1 MMAMITNKINNIDD
15 DKAIDLALRLIAILL
30 LVSII
35 LGYVIANIADV
46 NISATQAEVNSILNQ
61 MGVM

>member
-1 MMAMITNKINNIDD
+1 MMAMITNRINNIDN
-15 DKAIDLALRLIAILL
+15 DKAIDLALRFIAILL

-35 LGYVIANIADV
+35 LGYVIANLADV

>member
-1 MMAMITNKINNIDD
+1 MITDRINNIND

-30 LVSII
+30 LISII

-46 NISATQAEVNSILNQ
+46 NISATQAEVNNILNQ

>member
-1 MMAMITNKINNIDD
+1 MMAMITNRINNIDD
-15 DKAIDLALRLIAILL
+15 DKTIDLALRLIAILL

-35 LGYVIANIADV
+35 LGYVIANLADV

>member
-1 MMAMITNKINNIDD
+1 MMAMITNRINNIDD
-15 DKAIDLALRLIAILL
+15 DKAIDLALRFIAILL

-35 LGYVIANIADV
+35 LGYVIANLADV

>member
-1 MMAMITNKINNIDD
+1 MAMITNRINNIDD
-15 DKAIDLALRLIAILL
+15 DKAIDLALRFIAILL

-35 LGYVIANIADV
+35 LGYVIANLSDV

>member
-1 MMAMITNKINNIDD
+1 MIAMITNRINNIDD
-15 DKAIDLALRLIAILL
+15 DKTIDLALRFIAILL

-35 LGYVIANIADV
+35 LGYVITNIADV
-46 NISATQAEVNSILNQ
+46 NISATQAEVNNILNQ

>member
-1 MMAMITNKINNIDD
+1 MAMITNRINNIDD
-15 DKAIDLALRLIAILL
+15 DKTIDLALRLIAILL

-35 LGYVIANIADV
+35 LGYVIANLADV

>member
-1 MMAMITNKINNIDD
+1 MMAMITNRINNIDD
-15 DKAIDLALRLIAILL
+15 DKAIDLALRFIAILL

-35 LGYVIANIADV
+35 LGYVIANLSDV

>member
-1 MMAMITNKINNIDD
+1 MMTMITNRINNIDD
-15 DKAIDLALRLIAILL
+15 DKAIDLTLRLIAILL

-35 LGYVIANIADV
+35 LGYIIANIANV
-46 NISATQAEVNSILNQ
+46 NISATQAEVNNIFNQ

>member
-1 MMAMITNKINNIDD
+1 MMAMITNRINNIDD

-35 LGYVIANIADV
+35 LGYVITNIADV
-46 NISATQAEVNSILNQ
+46 NISATQAEVNNILNQ

>member
-1 MMAMITNKINNIDD
+1 MAMITNRINNIDD
-15 DKAIDLALRLIAILL
+15 DKAIDLVLRFIAILL

-46 NISATQAEVNSILNQ
+46 NISATQAEVNNILNQ